1 MTRREMLQ
9 QSLRNLSRALP
20 AVLGVASGL
29 SGFWKEEKEEP
40 QLLQAA
46 CFPAGPQ
53 RPYAAMKPEGD
64 RKVQY
69 DRTKKED
76 EE

>member
-29 SGFWKEEKEEP
+29 NGFWKEEKEEP
-40 QLLQAA
+40 QFLQAA
-46 CFPAGPQ
+46 CFPEGPQ
-53 RPYAAMKPEGD
+53 RPYAAMKSEGD
-64 RKVQY
+64 HKGQL
-69 DRTKKED
+69 TKKED

>member
-1 MTRREMLQ
+1 MLQ

-29 SGFWKEEKEEP
+29 GGFWKEEKEEKEEP

-53 RPYAAMKPEGD
+53 RPYVAVKSEED
-64 RKVQY
+64 HKVQY
-69 DRTKKED
+69 DMTKKED

>member
-9 QSLRNLSRALP
+9 QSLRNLSRILP
-20 AVLGVASGL
+20 AVLGTASGL
-29 SGFWKEEKEEP
+29 GEFWKDEHEKP

-53 RPYAAMKPEGD
+53 RPTAPMKLEGD
-64 RKVQY
+64 HKV
-69 DRTKKED
+69 RLTKKED
-76 EE
+76 GE

>member
-9 QSLRNLSRALP
+9 YSIRNLSRARP
-20 AVLGVASGL
+20 AVLGAASGL
-29 SGFWKEEKEEP
+29 GGFWKEEHEKP

-53 RPYAAMKPEGD
+53 RPDTSMNSEGD
-64 RKVQY
+64 HKV
-69 DRTKKED
+69 RLTKKED
-76 EE
+76 GE